1 MTSALPAQK
10 EDRVVFTAGAKNFSV
25 RDVIDAAHF
34 RGEIDSHWTELLARL
49 AAEKHAVESEA
60 EVDNSAIDA
69 AAVAFRYEHDLITA
83 EETERWLELRGMTLA
98 DFGDHFVRAY
108 WGETFS
114 SEANSTAAPFH
125 QSSAELRQLLA
136 VELILNDQL
145 DPMTTALAWRV
156 AAVEGFDVVSA
167 PVQAERE
174 RFTARTGFG
183 AGEIQAWLHGL
194 GRDDL
199 WFEQTLTAEAAFHA
213 RCDKLFTE
221 EAQEREIRALRLP
234 LTRFEVETIEFDSR
248 DAASEAV
255 WCVRSDGMSMAEVA
269 QEGRYPY
276 QRTELVLE
284 EISEDLQQK
293 FLSLTPGS
301 ILEPIPRDDGF
312 QLARLLG
319 KAEPKLDDPG
329 VRSRVAERILARHF
343 ADLTSKCIRMEIMP
357 MSTE

>member
-49 AAEKHAVESEA
+49 AAEKQATESGA
-60 EVDNSAIDA
+60 EIDNSAIDA
-69 AAVAFRYEHDLITA
+69 AAVAFRYGHDLITA
-83 EETERWLELRGMTLA
+83 EETERWLELRGVTLT

-108 WGETFS
+108 WGQAFP
-114 SEANSTAAPFH
+114 SEANSAAPPFH
-125 QSSAELRQLLA
+125 QASMELRQLLA
-136 VELILNDQL
+136 VELILRDQL
-145 DPMTTALAWRV
+145 DAMATALAWRV
-156 AAVEGFDVVSA
+156 AAAEGIDVGSA
-167 PVQAERE
+167 AAEVERE
-174 RFTARTGFG
+174 RFAARTGFDPDK
-183 AGEIQAWLHGL
+183 IQEWLHGL

-199 WFEQTLTAEAAFHA
+199 WFEQTLEAEAAFRA
-213 RCDKLFTE
+213 RCEKLLTE
-221 EAQEREIRALRLP
+221 DALEREIRALRLP

-276 QRTELVLE
+276 QRIELVLE
-284 EISEDLQQK
+284 EIAEDLQQK

-301 ILEPIPRDDGF
+301 ILEPIPREDGF

-343 ADLTSKCIRMEIMP
+343 ADLTSKCIRMEITP